1 MIKVK
6 IGKKEYEIEESM
18 TVEQYQR
25 IQLQKVFL
33 ENVNPSKLLSVYLNI
48 PETELKNA
56 NREQVEFV
64 EAFIFKRLTENVT
77 KDMVFTFEYQDKT
90 YGFENDW
97 GKLAWGAWKDLE
109 FLSSQDITENIHKIL
124 SVLYRPVTK
133 MDGTKYVIEPYDA
146 DTIEERA
153 ESFKKIPIKIWFGSA
168 QLFFFISKTYIED
181 IKSSLELQ
189 TKIYRLTEK
198 GMKVFPKWVRKKLR
212 LDSILEQRLN
222 SVKKISQKFVS

>member
-1 MIKVK
+1 MITIT
-6 IGKKEYEIEESM
+6 IGKKQYEIEEQM

-33 ENVNPSKLLSVYLNI
+33 ENVKSSKLLSVYLNI

-56 NREQVEFV
+56 KKKDIEFV
-64 EAFIFKRLTENVT
+64 EAFVFKKLTDGVT
-77 KDMVFTFEYQDKT
+77 KEMVFTFEMEGIT

-124 SVLYRPVTK
+124 AVLYRPVTK
-133 MDGTKYVIEPYDA
+133 VKGTKYVIEPYDA

-153 ESFKKIPIKIWFGSA
+153 EQFKKIPIKIWFGSA

-181 IKSSLELQ
+181 IKNTLGFQ
-189 TKIYRLTEK
+189 MKYYRLMEIGK
-198 GMKVFPKWVRKKLR
+198 KVLPKWLQRKLR
-212 LDSILEQRLN
+212 LDSILQRHLN
-222 SVKKISQKFVS
+222 SVKKISQKLSI

>member
-6 IGKKEYEIEESM
+6 IGKREIEIESSM

-25 IQLQKVFL
+25 IQLQKIFL
-33 ENVNPSKLLSVYLNI
+33 ENVRPSKLLSVYLDI
-48 PETELKNA
+48 PESELKNA
-56 NREQVEFV
+56 SKKDVEFV
-64 EAFIFKRLTENVT
+64 EAFIFQKLTDGVT
-77 KDMVFTFEYQDKT
+77 KDMVFTFEKDGVT

-124 SVLYRPVTK
+124 AVLYRPVTK
-133 MDGTKYVIEPYDA
+133 VKGTKYVIEPYDA

-153 ESFKKIPIKIWFGSA
+153 ESFKKIPVKIWFGSA

-181 IKSSLELQ
+181 IKNSLESQ
-189 TKIYRLTEK
+189 MRVYRMMERGTKI
-198 GMKVFPKWVRKKLR
+198 FPKWLRKKLQ
-212 LDSILEQRLN
+212 LDSILERQWN
-222 SVKKISQKFVS
+222 SVKKISQNLSI

>member
-25 IQLQKVFL
+25 IQLHKVFL
-33 ENVNPSKLLSVYLNI
+33 ENVRPEKLLSVYLDI
-48 PETELKNA
+48 PESELKNA
-56 NREQVEFV
+56 NKKDIEFV
-64 EAFIFKRLTENVT
+64 EAFVFTKLTDNVT
-77 KDMVFTFEYQDKT
+77 KDMIFTFELGGIT

-124 SVLYRPVTK
+124 AVLYRPVKTIK
-133 MDGTKYVIEPYDA
+133 GTKYSIEPYDA

-153 ESFKKIPIKIWFGSA
+153 ELFKKVPIKIWFGAA
-168 QLFFFISKTYIED
+168 QLFFFIVKTYTD
-181 IKSSLELQ
+181 GIKNTLELQ
-189 TKIYRLTEK
+189 MRIYRLMET
-198 GMKVFPKWVRKKLR
+198 GMKIFPKWLRKKLP
-212 LDSILEQRLN
+212 LDSILERHLN
-222 SVKKISQKFVS
+222 SVKKILPK

>member
-1 MIKVK
+1 MIKIK

-25 IQLQKVFL
+25 IQFHKVFM
-33 ENVNPSKLLSVYLNI
+33 EDVRPEKLLSVYLDI

-56 NREQVEFV
+56 NKKDIEFV
-64 EAFIFKRLTENVT
+64 EAFVFTKLTDNVT
-77 KDMVFTFEYQDKT
+77 KDMIFTFELKGTT

-124 SVLYRPVTK
+124 SVLYRPVKTIK
-133 MDGTKYVIEPYDA
+133 GTKYSIEPYDA

-153 ESFKKIPIKIWFGSA
+153 ELFKKVPIKIWFGAA
-168 QLFFFISKTYIED
+168 QLFFFIVKTYTD
-181 IKSSLELQ
+181 GIKNTLELQ
-189 TKIYRLTEK
+189 MKMYKLMEN
-198 GMKVFPKWVRKKLR
+198 GMKIFPKWLRKKLR
-212 LDSILEQRLN
+212 LDFILERHLN
-222 SVKKISQKFVS
+222 SVKKISPK